1 MTVVVVIFV
10 SYHAVAQ
17 IPSFLLLEVNEVF
30 NSFAILI
37 SQNSV
42 SLQFVRGLS
51 APITEVYTSS

>member
-37 SQNSV
+37 SKIQFLY
-42 SLQFVRGLS
+42 SLFVAYQLQ
-51 APITEVYTSS
+51 